1 VPARRRSGASGRIGY
16 GWRAA
21 LVTAVLAGGLW
32 TATRHVAG
40 VTWGE
45 VFQQLGQV
53 SGARLGLLALVWL
66 SGLTIYA
73 VVLSA
78 ALPGLGVPRGL
89 LLNLTG
95 SAVSNVVPLGGAVG
109 TALNWR
115 MVTRWGHTNAA
126 FVAYCVLT
134 NALDVLT
141 KLVLPVVAVAALV
154 LLPGDVPRTLWTV
167 SLVCGIAATTLAGAG
182 AVVLG
187 TGSSTDGGWL
197 RTRLGRPLRGSA
209 SLIRTA
215 LGAGWP
221 RMLVGSAAY
230 IASQVLLLDLSL
242 RTVGLRP
249 ALAVVLVAA
258 ALERLGTLLPITPG
272 GAGVAEIGVIA
283 WLVATGLDPAAV
295 VAGVVL
301 YRVFLI
307 VMEIPV
313 GGALLG
319 GWAWRERL
327 RAVPLVEVGA

>member
-1 VPARRRSGASGRIGY
+1 MPVTVRSRASRRIGY

-21 LVTAVLAGGLW
+21 LVATVVAAGLW

-40 VTWGE
+40 VTWGQ
-45 VFQQLGQV
+45 VAHQLGQV
-53 SGARLGLLALVWL
+53 SGGRLGLLALVWL

-78 ALPGLGVPRGL
+78 ALPGLGVRRGL

-115 MVTRWGHTNAA
+115 MVTRWGHTNAS

-141 KLVLPVVAVAALV
+141 KLALPLVAVGVLV
-154 LLPGDVPRTLWTV
+154 LQPGDVPRTLWTI
-167 SLVCGIAATTLAGAG
+167 SLACGIAASTLGGAG
-182 AVVLG
+182 VLA
-187 TGSSTDGGWL
+187 L
-197 RTRLGRPLRGSA
+197 RTGPPTGGRRLRARLGRPLRDSA
-209 SLIRTA
+209 SLIRRA
-215 LGAGWP
+215 LNDGWP
-221 RMLVGSAAY
+221 RMLVGSTAY

-249 ALAVVLVAA
+249 ALSVVLVAA
-258 ALERLGTLLPITPG
+258 ALERLGTLLPVTPG

-283 WLVATGLDPAAV
+283 WLVATGLDPASV

-301 YRVFLI
+301 YRVFLV

-319 GWAWRERL
+319 GWAWRQRQ
-327 RAVPLVEVGA
+327 RAAGLAEVGA